1 MCRRWAGLT
10 SSAAAAPTGIGVLAV
25 GIHKAAAIR
34 LKAEL
39 VTSRL
44 RRSRQAPSSTE
55 GGSGRLLPDT
65 L

>member
-10 SSAAAAPTGIGVLAV
+10 PSAEAAPTGIGVLAV
-25 GIHKAAAIR
+25 GIDTAAGIH

-55 GGSGRLLPDT
+55 SESAAFGSIT